1 MQEDAFLRFDH
12 VSFSY
17 DKVKDT
23 LSDVSFS
30 LKRGQTLGIIGP
42 TGSGKTTIL
51 WLLLRFYDPDSG
63 AVRLNGRDVRSIP
76 PEVLHSKFGVVFQN
90 DFLYADEIG
99 ENIDFGRGIS
109 PEQTAAAART
119 AQADFIAQRKG
130 GFSAQLAAKGANLSG
145 GQKQRVAIAR
155 AMANDPAILLADEP
169 TGALDSATG
178 RLVMDLFHRLHR
190 EQGKTIV
197 LITHSPE
204 LAGECQRIVTIKDG
218 RVTGVRRGGGAADA
232 AV

>member
-1 MQEDAFLRFDH
+1 MEEMLRADNIT
-12 VSFSY
+12 FSY
-17 DKVKDT
+17 TDDQHRAVDG
-23 LSDVSFS
+23 LSLRV
-30 LKRGQTLGIIGP
+30 KRGEYVAVLGANGCGKSTLA
-42 TGSGKTTIL
+42 KHFNAIL
-51 WLLLRFYDPDSG
+51 LPQAGTVYVEDMSTADEDKLFDIRQKVG
-63 AVRLNGRDVRSIP
+63 M
-76 PEVLHSKFGVVFQN
+76 VFQN
-90 DFLYADEIG
+90 PDNQIVATVVEEDVAFALENLGVPPAEMRARVDEAMQMA
-99 ENIDFGRGIS
+99 GIYKYR
-109 PEQTAAAART
+109 E
-119 AQADFIAQRKG
+119 KG
-130 GFSAQLAAKGANLSG
+130 PHKLSG

-169 TGALDSATG
+169 KGALDSATG

>member
-1 MQEDAFLRFDH
+1 MLADYRALYGGSIYA
-12 VSFSY
+12 VSLTQSLGSY
-17 DKVKDT
+17 T
-23 LSDVSFS
+23 VS
-30 LKRGQTLGIIGP
+30 T
-42 TGSGKTTIL
+42 
-51 WLLLRFYDPDSG
+51 
-63 AVRLNGRDVRSIP
+63 N
-76 PEVLHSKFGVVFQN
+76 
-90 DFLYADEIG
+90 ADEAG
-99 ENIDFGRGIS
+99 VNATGVNTEY
-109 PEQTAAAART
+109 A
-119 AQADFIAQRKG
+119 
-130 GFSAQLAAKGANLSG
+130 
-145 GQKQRVAIAR
+145 
-155 AMANDPAILLADEP
+155 PAILLADEP